1 MSTLEVAAVWA
12 NDDAESSIKISRS
25 CWEKILL
32 GASYEQSAWAWYE
45 GKRFSVMWEFGNKAI
60 SISGSDCAQYLVD
73 EPVEQLIVT
82 VSDS

>member
-1 MSTLEVAAVWA
+1 MNRLYLTAIWG
-12 NDDAESSIKISRS
+12 NDDAESSIRISRG
-25 CWEKILL
+25 CWKKILL

-45 GKRFSVMWEFGNKAI
+45 GKRFSVLWEFSNKAI
-60 SISGSDCAQYLVD
+60 SISGRDWAQYLVD